1 MGIHVVMLTGDN
13 ETTAKAIGKQAGVD
27 EVIAG
32 VLPEG
37 KEAVI
42 RKLKAKGKV
51 TMVGDGIND
60 APALTRADIGI
71 AIGAGTDVAIDA
83 ADVVL
88 MKSRLTDVAAAIR
101 LSRAALKNIHENLFW
116 AFFYNAIGI
125 PLAAGLFIPLFQWEL
140 SPMFGAAAMSLSSFC
155 VVTNALRLNLF
166 QVYNAN
172 KDKKIKQRK
181 EEKIMEK
188 TLTIEG
194 MMCPH
199 CSGRVQQALE
209 ANDAIANAVVSHE
222 TGTAVV
228 TLAAEISDE
237 ALTQIVVD
245 AGYKVTGIQ

>member
-1 MGIHVVMLTGDN
+1 MSILR
-13 ETTAKAIGKQAGVD
+13 I
-27 EVIAG
+27 
-32 VLPEG
+32 VL
-37 KEAVI
+37 
-42 RKLKAKGKV
+42 
-51 TMVGDGIND
+51 
-60 APALTRADIGI
+60 
-71 AIGAGTDVAIDA
+71 
-83 ADVVL
+83 
-88 MKSRLTDVAAAIR
+88 
-101 LSRAALKNIHENLFW
+101 H
-116 AFFYNAIGI
+116 
-125 PLAAGLFIPLFQWEL
+125 
-140 SPMFGAAAMSLSSFC
+140 
-155 VVTNALRLNLF
+155 LF

-199 CSGRVQQALE
+199 CSGRVQQAFE